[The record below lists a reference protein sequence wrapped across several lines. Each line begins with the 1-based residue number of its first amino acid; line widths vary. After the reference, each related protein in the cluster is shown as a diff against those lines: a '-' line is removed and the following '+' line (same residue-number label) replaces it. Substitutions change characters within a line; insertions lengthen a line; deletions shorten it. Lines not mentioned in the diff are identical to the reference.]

1 MYRLSELSTLR
12 LLVCPNDAD
21 VANTDA
27 GVDVSDPAGIFITF
41 LLVPSV

>member
-1 MYRLSELSTLR
+1 MYKLSELSTDRSRGKLK
-12 LLVCPNDAD
+12 DDD

-27 GVDVSDPAGIFITF
+27 GVDVGDPAGIFITC